1 MSCKS
6 ILKLKSSE
14 LLIAISV
21 AISPTPPPTHPTT
34 ARKIVICRIMAVR
47 TTLRKKSAMGSWI
60 YQKTCS
66 RSFAGEMRRTERMAV
81 QEYDDFAPQEASSSL
96 HRVDWS

>member
-1 MSCKS
+1 
-6 ILKLKSSE
+6 
-14 LLIAISV
+14 
-21 AISPTPPPTHPTT
+21 
-34 ARKIVICRIMAVR
+34 
-47 TTLRKKSAMGSWI
+47 MGSWI

-66 RSFAGEMRRTERMAV
+66 RSFVGEMRRTERMAV